1 MAGIHHENLGGLFH
15 CHVRTA
21 VAHGTP
27 PSSDVHG
34 GICLMYTH
42 PISSHTQISA
52 YIPLHPVISHCISNP
67 SGCLG
72 HPIVVAE
79 ESSKTCRSETLPKS
93 WVFLNCWIFHVPKH
107 R

>member
-1 MAGIHHENLGGLFH
+1 MAGIHHENMGGLFH

-34 GICLMYTH
+34 GICLMYTP
-42 PISSHTQISA
+42 PISSHTQISV

-67 SGCLG
+67 SGWVFTPLLLL
-72 HPIVVAE
+72 
-79 ESSKTCRSETLPKS
+79 KNLPKRA
-93 WVFLNCWIFHVPKH
+93 VL
-107 R
+107 